1 MSSQYLAKQK
11 STKSFNSALK
21 NNLLMAA
28 LMFFLWIH
36 FIEPVVKVNGTYY
49 RDNFLAKK
57 LLSDMFRISQG
68 GFCLPTGRCTGAS
81 STRHRRF
88 PGAKGARLHFSN
100 DVVAEFTG
108 SELSRL

>member
-57 LLSDMFRISQG
+57 LLSDICRIIQG
-68 GFCLPTGRCTGAS
+68 GVLSFNKTVQWRS

-88 PGAKGARLHFSN
+88 PRAKGARLHFSN
-100 DVVAEFTG
+100 TVAPEF
-108 SELSRL
+108 